1 MDIRQLRYFLEIVEQ
16 GSLTAASRTLNVAQP
31 ALSLHLRNMEERLD
45 TALLVRKASGV
56 EPTEAG
62 EILRSRA
69 RNILNELERTED
81 EIRNLDKSPGG
92 AVRLGLSATISE
104 ILTLPLIDALQEKYP
119 RITLNIADAMSGF
132 VTEWL
137 EEGRVDLA
145 VLYNTSAGGQTNAD
159 VLVEEELVLIQPP
172 DKPIAK
178 EVSLRCLS
186 EAPVILPSKGHGL
199 RDLIESAA
207 RSRKIE
213 VNVAMEIDSYRN
225 TKHLVAK
232 GFGNSVLPLH
242 AVTNEVSEGSL
253 TYTNFARSELRRG
266 AILKRS
272 GTPSRAQQ
280 AVEETIQ
287 EVVADLV
294 QSGNWAGATLST
306 SLT

>member
-1 MDIRQLRYFLEIVEQ
+1 
-16 GSLTAASRTLNVAQP
+16 
-31 ALSLHLRNMEERLD
+31 MEERLD
-45 TALLVRKASGV
+45 TTLLVRKADGV

-69 RNILNELERTED
+69 RSILNELERTED

-104 ILTLPLIDALQEKYP
+104 ILTLPLIDALMEKYP

-172 DKPIAK
+172 DRPIAK
-178 EVSLRCLS
+178 DVSLRCLC

-199 RDLIESAA
+199 RDLVESAA

-225 TKHLVAK
+225 IKNLVAK

-242 AVTNEVSEGSL
+242 AVTKELSEGSL
-253 TYTNFARSELRRG
+253 TYANFARSELRRG

-294 QSGNWAGATLST
+294 QSGNWAGATLSS